1 MCGPTLFDFGGVL
14 SLEWLIM
21 IQLSRVFILSF
32 LLWPVVSGAD
42 IYRYVDGEGV
52 IHYSNVQPD
61 EKFTLYLREGPK
73 AAPRAPASALQ
84 LPGANWMT
92 GYVDRF
98 SRANDLP
105 PALVHA
111 IIKAESNGQRNAVSR
126 KGAKG
131 VMQLMPFTSKR
142 LRVADPFDPIENI
155 EGGIKYIKEL
165 LVTFGGDLTNTVA
178 AYNAGPAAV
187 RKYGGVPPYQETR
200 IYVRR
205 VMDLY
210 RQYSAAE

>member
-1 MCGPTLFDFGGVL
+1 MV
-14 SLEWLIM
+14 
-21 IQLSRVFILSF
+21 QLSRLFILSF

-42 IYRYVDGEGV
+42 IYRFVDGDGV
-52 IHYSNVQPD
+52 IHYSNTQPD

-73 AAPRAPASALQ
+73 APPRAPASAILD
-84 LPGANWMT
+84 ASWMN
-92 GYVDRF
+92 GYVDRI

-111 IIKAESNGQRNAVSR
+111 IIKAESNGQRKAVSP
-126 KGAKG
+126 KGARG

-165 LVTFGGDLTNTVA
+165 LVTFEGNLTNTVA

-200 IYVRR
+200 LYVRR

-210 RQYSAAE
+210 RQYSAVE

>member
-1 MCGPTLFDFGGVL
+1 MV
-14 SLEWLIM
+14 
-21 IQLSRVFILSF
+21 QLSRVFILSF

-52 IHYSNVQPD
+52 IHYSNTQPD

-73 AAPRAPASALQ
+73 AAPRSQASG
-84 LPGANWMT
+84 LPDAGWMT
-92 GYVDRF
+92 GYVDRC

-111 IIKAESNGQRNAVSR
+111 IIKAESNGQRKAVSR

-142 LRVADPFDPIENI
+142 MRVADPFDPIENI

-165 LVTFGGDLTNTVA
+165 LVAFEGNLTNTVA

-210 RQYSAAE
+210 RQYSAVE

>member
-1 MCGPTLFDFGGVL
+1 MV
-14 SLEWLIM
+14 
-21 IQLSRVFILSF
+21 QLSRIFILSF

-42 IYRYVDGEGV
+42 IYRYEDGDGV
-52 IHYSNVQPD
+52 IHYSNTQPD
-61 EKFTLYLREGPK
+61 AKFTLYLREGPK
-73 AAPRAPASALQ
+73 AAPRARSSA
-84 LPGANWMT
+84 LPGASWMT

-111 IIKAESNGQRNAVSR
+111 IIKAESNGERKAVSP

-142 LRVADPFDPIENI
+142 LRVSDPFDPIENI

-165 LVTFGGDLTNTVA
+165 LVTFEGDLTNTIA

-200 IYVRR
+200 LYVRR

-210 RQYSAAE
+210 RVYSSVE

>member
-1 MCGPTLFDFGGVL
+1 
-14 SLEWLIM
+14 M

-52 IHYSNVQPD
+52 IHYSNTQPD

-165 LVTFGGDLTNTVA
+165 LVIFEGNLTNAVA

-200 IYVRR
+200 LYVRR

>member
-1 MCGPTLFDFGGVL
+1 MV
-14 SLEWLIM
+14 
-21 IQLSRVFILSF
+21 QLSRLFILSF
-32 LLWPVVSGAD
+32 LLLPVVSGAD
-42 IYRYVDGEGV
+42 IYRFVDGDGV
-52 IHYSNVQPD
+52 IHFSNTQPD
-61 EKFTLYLREGPK
+61 EKFTLYLREGRK
-73 AAPRAPASALQ
+73 TAPRAP
-84 LPGANWMT
+84 GAGLVDPSWMT

-111 IIKAESNGQRNAVSR
+111 IIKAESNGKRNAVSP

-142 LRVADPFDPIENI
+142 LRVSDPFDPIENI

-165 LVTFGGDLTNTVA
+165 LVTFEGDLTNAIA

-187 RKYGGVPPYQETR
+187 RKYGGVPPYKETR
-200 IYVRR
+200 LYVRR

-210 RQYSAAE
+210 RQYSAVE

>member
-1 MCGPTLFDFGGVL
+1 MFA
-14 SLEWLIM
+14 
-21 IQLSRVFILSF
+21 LSRIFILAF
-32 LLWPVVSGAD
+32 LLWPVASGAD
-42 IYRYVDGEGV
+42 IYRYVDRDDV
-52 IHYSNVQPD
+52 IHYSNIQPD

-73 AAPRAPASALQ
+73 VAPRAPASS
-84 LPGANWMT
+84 LPVASWMT

-111 IIKAESNGQRNAVSR
+111 IIKAESNWQRKAVSP
-126 KGAKG
+126 KGAMG

-142 LRVADPFDPIENI
+142 MRVADPFDPIENI
-155 EGGIKYIKEL
+155 EGGVKYIKEL
-165 LVTFGGDLTNTVA
+165 LVTFDGNLTNTVA

-200 IYVRR
+200 LYVRR

-210 RQYSAAE
+210 RLYSAVE

>member
-1 MCGPTLFDFGGVL
+1 MG
-14 SLEWLIM
+14 
-21 IQLSRVFILSF
+21 QLPRIFILSF
-32 LLWPVVSGAD
+32 LLWPVVAGAD
-42 IYRYVDGEGV
+42 IYRYEDRDGV
-52 IHYSNVQPD
+52 VHYSNTQPD

-73 AAPRAPASALQ
+73 TAPRAPGSA
-84 LPGANWMT
+84 LPGASWMT

-111 IIKAESNGQRNAVSR
+111 IIKAESNGQRKAVSP

-142 LRVADPFDPIENI
+142 LRVVDPFDPIENI

-165 LVTFGGDLTNTVA
+165 LVTFEGNLTNTVA

-200 IYVRR
+200 LYVRR

-210 RQYSAAE
+210 RQYSAVE

>member
-1 MCGPTLFDFGGVL
+1 MV
-14 SLEWLIM
+14 
-21 IQLSRVFILSF
+21 QLSRLFILSF

-42 IYRYVDGEGV
+42 IYRYVDKEGV
-52 IHYSNVQPD
+52 LHYSNTQPG

-73 AAPRAPASALQ
+73 AAPRAQSSAI
-84 LPGANWMT
+84 PGASWMT

-111 IIKAESNGQRNAVSR
+111 IIKAESNGQRTAVSR

-142 LRVADPFDPIENI
+142 LRVNDPFDPIENI

-165 LVTFGGDLTNTVA
+165 LVTFEGDLTNTVA

-200 IYVRR
+200 LYVRR

-210 RQYSAAE
+210 RQYSAVE

>member
-1 MCGPTLFDFGGVL
+1 MV
-14 SLEWLIM
+14 
-21 IQLSRVFILSF
+21 QLSRLFILSF

-42 IYRYVDGEGV
+42 IYRFVDREGV
-52 IHYSNVQPD
+52 VHYSNTQPD
-61 EKFTLYLREGPK
+61 EKFTLYLREAPK
-73 AAPRAPASALQ
+73 AAPRAPVSAI
-84 LPGANWMT
+84 PGASWMT

-111 IIKAESNGQRNAVSR
+111 IIKAESNGQRKAVSR

-165 LVTFGGDLTNTVA
+165 LVTFQGDLTNTVA

-200 IYVRR
+200 LYVRR
-205 VMDLY
+205 VLDLY
-210 RQYSAAE
+210 RQYSAVE

>member
-1 MCGPTLFDFGGVL
+1 MV
-14 SLEWLIM
+14 
-21 IQLSRVFILSF
+21 QLSRVFILSF

-42 IYRYVDGEGV
+42 IYRYVDVDGV
-52 IHYSNVQPD
+52 VHYSNTQPD
-61 EKFTLYLREGPK
+61 GKFTLYLREGPK
-73 AAPRAPASALQ
+73 AAPRAAASSLPAAS
-84 LPGANWMT
+84 WMN
-92 GYVDRF
+92 GYVDRV

-111 IIKAESNGQRNAVSR
+111 IIKAESNGQRKAVSP

-142 LRVADPFDPIENI
+142 MQVADPFDPIENI

-165 LVTFGGDLTNTVA
+165 LVAFEGDLTNTIA

-200 IYVRR
+200 LYVRR

>member
-1 MCGPTLFDFGGVL
+1 MG
-14 SLEWLIM
+14 
-21 IQLSRVFILSF
+21 QLSRIFLLSF
-32 LLWPVVSGAD
+32 LLWPVVAGAD
-42 IYRYVDGEGV
+42 IYRYLDGDGV
-52 IHYSNVQPD
+52 IHYSNTQPD
-61 EKFTLYLREGPK
+61 EKFTLYLREGRK
-73 AAPRAPASALQ
+73 TAPRAPGADLPDAS
-84 LPGANWMT
+84 WMN

-111 IIKAESNGQRNAVSR
+111 IIKAESNGQRKAVSS

-142 LRVADPFDPIENI
+142 LRVSDPFDPIENI

-165 LVTFGGDLTNTVA
+165 LVTFEGNLTNTIA
-178 AYNAGPAAV
+178 AYNAGPGAV
-187 RKYGGVPPYQETR
+187 RKYGGVPPYRETR
-200 IYVRR
+200 LYVRR

-210 RQYSAAE
+210 RQYSAVE

>member
-1 MCGPTLFDFGGVL
+1 MV
-14 SLEWLIM
+14 
-21 IQLSRVFILSF
+21 QLSRVFILSF
-32 LLWPVVSGAD
+32 LLWPVASGAD
-42 IYRYVDGEGV
+42 IYRYVDADGV
-52 IHYSNVQPD
+52 IHFSNTQPD
-61 EKFTLYLREGPK
+61 KKFTLYLREGPK
-73 AAPRAPASALQ
+73 TVPRATSSSLPTAS
-84 LPGANWMT
+84 WMT
-92 GYVDRF
+92 GYVDRV

-111 IIKAESNGQRNAVSR
+111 IIKAESNGQRKAVSP

-142 LRVADPFDPIENI
+142 MRVIDPFDPIENI
-155 EGGIKYIKEL
+155 EGGIRYIKEL
-165 LVTFGGDLTNTVA
+165 LVSFEGDLTNTVA

-200 IYVRR
+200 LYVRR

>member
-1 MCGPTLFDFGGVL
+1 MV
-14 SLEWLIM
+14 
-21 IQLSRVFILSF
+21 QLSRVFILSF

-42 IYRYVDGEGV
+42 IYRYVDGEGG
-52 IHYSNVQPD
+52 IHYSNTQPD

-73 AAPRAPASALQ
+73 AAPPAPASAI
-84 LPGANWMT
+84 PGASWMT

-111 IIKAESNGQRNAVSR
+111 IIKAESNGQRKAVSR
-126 KGAKG
+126 KGAEG

-165 LVTFGGDLTNTVA
+165 LVAFEGNLTNTVA
-178 AYNAGPAAV
+178 AYNAGPDAV

-200 IYVRR
+200 LYVRR

-210 RQYSAAE
+210 RQYSAVE

>member
-1 MCGPTLFDFGGVL
+1 MV
-14 SLEWLIM
+14 
-21 IQLSRVFILSF
+21 QLSRVFILSF

-52 IHYSNVQPD
+52 IHYSNTQPD

-73 AAPRAPASALQ
+73 AAPRSRASG
-84 LPGANWMT
+84 LPDAGWMT

-111 IIKAESNGQRNAVSR
+111 IIKAESNGQRKAVSR

-142 LRVADPFDPIENI
+142 MRVADPFDPIENI

-165 LVTFGGDLTNTVA
+165 LVAFEGNLPNTVA

-210 RQYSAAE
+210 RQYSAVE

>member
-1 MCGPTLFDFGGVL
+1 M
-14 SLEWLIM
+14 SI
-21 IQLSRVFILSF
+21 FILSF

-42 IYRYVDGEGV
+42 IYRYLDGEGIV
-52 IHYSNVQPD
+52 HYSNTQPD
-61 EKFTLYLREGPK
+61 GKFTLYLREGPK
-73 AAPRAPASALQ
+73 AAPAARASAI
-84 LPGANWMT
+84 PEASWMT

-111 IIKAESNGQRNAVSR
+111 IIKAESNGHRKAVSH

-142 LRVADPFDPIENI
+142 LQVADPFDPIENI

-165 LVTFGGDLTNTVA
+165 LVTF
-178 AYNAGPAAV
+178 
-187 RKYGGVPPYQETR
+187 E
-200 IYVRR
+200 
-205 VMDLY
+205 
-210 RQYSAAE
+210 

>member
-1 MCGPTLFDFGGVL
+1 MV
-14 SLEWLIM
+14 
-21 IQLSRVFILSF
+21 QLSRVFILSF

-42 IYRYVDGEGV
+42 IYRYVDGDGV
-52 IHYSNVQPD
+52 IHYSNTQPD

-73 AAPRAPASALQ
+73 AAPRRDASS
-84 LPGANWMT
+84 LPTASWMT
-92 GYVDRF
+92 GYVDRV

-111 IIKAESNGQRNAVSR
+111 IIKAESNGQRKAISP

-142 LRVADPFDPIENI
+142 MRVADPFDPIENI

-165 LVTFGGDLTNTVA
+165 LVAFDGNLTNTIA

-200 IYVRR
+200 LYVRR

>member
-1 MCGPTLFDFGGVL
+1 MG
-14 SLEWLIM
+14 
-21 IQLSRVFILSF
+21 QLTRVFILSF

-42 IYRYVDGEGV
+42 IYRYVDREGV
-52 IHYSNVQPD
+52 IHYSNTQPD

-73 AAPRAPASALQ
+73 AAPPAPASAH
-84 LPGANWMT
+84 PGASWMT

-111 IIKAESNGQRNAVSR
+111 IIKAESNGQRKAVSR

-142 LRVADPFDPIENI
+142 MRVADPFDPIENI
-155 EGGIKYIKEL
+155 EGGVRYIKEL
-165 LVTFGGDLTNTVA
+165 LVTFEGNLTNTVA

-200 IYVRR
+200 LYVRR

-210 RQYSAAE
+210 RQYSAVE

>member
-1 MCGPTLFDFGGVL
+1 MV
-14 SLEWLIM
+14 
-21 IQLSRVFILSF
+21 QLSRVFILSF

-42 IYRYVDGEGV
+42 IYRFVDREGV
-52 IHYSNVQPD
+52 IHYSNIQPD

-73 AAPRAPASALQ
+73 AAPRAPASAY
-84 LPGANWMT
+84 PGGGWMT
-92 GYVDRF
+92 GYVDRV
-98 SRANDLP
+98 SRANALP

-155 EGGIKYIKEL
+155 EGGIRYIKEL
-165 LVTFGGDLTNTVA
+165 LVAFEGNLTNTVA

-210 RQYSAAE
+210 RQYSAVE

>member
-1 MCGPTLFDFGGVL
+1 MV
-14 SLEWLIM
+14 
-21 IQLSRVFILSF
+21 QLSRVFILSF
-32 LLWPVVSGAD
+32 LLWPVVAGAD

-52 IHYSNVQPD
+52 VHYSNTQPG

-73 AAPRAPASALQ
+73 VAPRAPASAL
-84 LPGANWMT
+84 PGASCVH
-92 GYVDRF
+92 GYVDRV

-111 IIKAESNGQRNAVSR
+111 IIKAESNGQRKAVSP
-126 KGAKG
+126 KGARG

-142 LRVADPFDPIENI
+142 MQVADPFDPIENI
-155 EGGIKYIKEL
+155 EGGIRYIKEL
-165 LVTFGGDLTNTVA
+165 LVTFEGDITNTVA

-187 RKYGGVPPYQETR
+187 RKYGGGPPYQETR

-205 VMDLY
+205 GVGLY
-210 RQYSAAE
+210 R

>member
-1 MCGPTLFDFGGVL
+1 MV
-14 SLEWLIM
+14 
-21 IQLSRVFILSF
+21 QLSRLFILSF

-52 IHYSNVQPD
+52 IHYSNTQPD
-61 EKFTLYLREGPK
+61 KKFTLYLREGPK
-73 AAPRAPASALQ
+73 ASPRSQASAI
-84 LPGANWMT
+84 PGASWMT

-111 IIKAESNGQRNAVSR
+111 IIKAESNGQRKAVSR

-142 LRVADPFDPIENI
+142 LRVNDPFDPIENI

-165 LVTFGGDLTNTVA
+165 LVAFEGDLTNTIA
-178 AYNAGPAAV
+178 AYNAGPGAV

-200 IYVRR
+200 LYVRL

-210 RQYSAAE
+210 RQYSAVE

>member
-1 MCGPTLFDFGGVL
+1 MV
-14 SLEWLIM
+14 
-21 IQLSRVFILSF
+21 QLSRVIILSF

-42 IYRYVDGEGV
+42 IYRYVDGDGV
-52 IHYSNVQPD
+52 VHFSNTQPD

-73 AAPRAPASALQ
+73 AAPRAPASAI
-84 LPGANWMT
+84 PEASWMT

-111 IIKAESNGQRNAVSR
+111 IIKAESNGQRKAVSR
-126 KGAKG
+126 KGAMG

-155 EGGIKYIKEL
+155 EGGVKYIKEL
-165 LVTFGGDLTNTVA
+165 LVTFEGNLTNTVA

-200 IYVRR
+200 LYVRR

-210 RQYSAAE
+210 RQYSAVE

>member
-1 MCGPTLFDFGGVL
+1 MVH
-14 SLEWLIM
+14 
-21 IQLSRVFILSF
+21 LSRFIILSF
-32 LLWPVVSGAD
+32 LVWPVVSGAD
-42 IYRYVDGEGV
+42 IYRYVDGDGV
-52 IHYSNVQPD
+52 VHFSNTQPD
-61 EKFTLYLREGPK
+61 EKFSLYLREGPK
-73 AAPRAPASALQ
+73 AVPQAPASAI
-84 LPGANWMT
+84 PGANWMT
-92 GYVDRF
+92 GYVDRY

-111 IIKAESNGQRNAVSR
+111 IIKAESNGQRKAVSR
-126 KGAKG
+126 KGAMG

-165 LVTFGGDLTNTVA
+165 LVTFEGNLTNTVA

-200 IYVRR
+200 LYVRR

-210 RQYSAAE
+210 RQYSAVE

>member
-1 MCGPTLFDFGGVL
+1 MV
-14 SLEWLIM
+14 
-21 IQLSRVFILSF
+21 QLSRLFILSF

-42 IYRYVDGEGV
+42 IYRYVDEEGG
-52 IHYSNVQPD
+52 IHYSNTQPD

-73 AAPRAPASALQ
+73 AAPPAPSSEPPDA
-84 LPGANWMT
+84 GWMN

-111 IIKAESNGQRNAVSR
+111 IIKAESNGQRKAVSR

-200 IYVRR
+200 LYVRR
-205 VMDLY
+205 VMGLY
-210 RQYSAAE
+210 RQYSAVE

>member
-1 MCGPTLFDFGGVL
+1 MV
-14 SLEWLIM
+14 
-21 IQLSRVFILSF
+21 QLLRVFILSF

-42 IYRYVDGEGV
+42 IYRFVDGDGV
-52 IHYSNVQPD
+52 VHYSNTQPD

-73 AAPRAPASALQ
+73 AAPRSRASS
-84 LPGANWMT
+84 LPSASWMT
-92 GYVDRF
+92 GYVDRV

-105 PALVHA
+105 PALIHA
-111 IIKAESNGQRNAVSR
+111 IIKAESNGQRNAVSP

-142 LRVADPFDPIENI
+142 MRVIDPFDPIENI
-155 EGGIKYIKEL
+155 EGGVRYIKEL
-165 LVTFGGDLTNTVA
+165 LVSFEGDLINTIA

-200 IYVRR
+200 LYVRR

-210 RQYSAAE
+210 RQYSAVE

>member
-1 MCGPTLFDFGGVL
+1 MVH
-14 SLEWLIM
+14 
-21 IQLSRVFILSF
+21 LSRVFILSF

-52 IHYSNVQPD
+52 VHFSNIQPD

-73 AAPRAPASALQ
+73 AAPQAPASAI
-84 LPGANWMT
+84 PEANWMT

-111 IIKAESNGQRNAVSR
+111 IIKAESNGQRKAVSP

-155 EGGIKYIKEL
+155 EGGVKYIKEL
-165 LVTFGGDLTNTVA
+165 LVTFEGNLTNAVA
-178 AYNAGPAAV
+178 AYNAGPGAV

-210 RQYSAAE
+210 RQYSAVE

>member
-1 MCGPTLFDFGGVL
+1 MV
-14 SLEWLIM
+14 
-21 IQLSRVFILSF
+21 QLSRIFILSF

-42 IYRYVDGEGV
+42 IYRYVDREGV
-52 IHYSNVQPD
+52 IHYSNTQPD

-73 AAPRAPASALQ
+73 AAPRAASAL
-84 LPGANWMT
+84 PGGGWMT
-92 GYVDRF
+92 GYVDRV

-111 IIKAESNGQRNAVSR
+111 IIKAESNGQRKAVSP

-142 LRVADPFDPIENI
+142 LRVSDPFDPIENI

-165 LVTFGGDLTNTVA
+165 LVTFEGDLTNTIA

-200 IYVRR
+200 LYVRR

-210 RQYSAAE
+210 RQYSEVE